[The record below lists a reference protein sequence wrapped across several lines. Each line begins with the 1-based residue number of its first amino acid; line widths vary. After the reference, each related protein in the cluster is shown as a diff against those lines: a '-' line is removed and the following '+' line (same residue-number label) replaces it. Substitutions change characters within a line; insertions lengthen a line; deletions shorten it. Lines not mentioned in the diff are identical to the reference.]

1 MTGTGVSLDDWLA
14 ALAARAPTPSGG
26 AAAAVGLAAAA
37 ALASMVAR
45 FSSDQVPDADDLAG
59 VADSARRRALELAS
73 RDEAAVGNLLALTSG
88 PGRQQGSRSAPRD
101 AGAAAAQ
108 AAQVP
113 LDIVSLAAEL
123 RPLLEQLLRE
133 GNQRL
138 AGDARVGL
146 ELLTGAASGAAALV
160 RIDAERLGTRDRR
173 QLLAAL
179 SAVEEQAI
187 GTSVDRPG
195 RPVGR

>member
-1 MTGTGVSLDDWLA
+1 MTGTGAPLDDWLA

-45 FSSDQVPDADDLAG
+45 FSSELL
-59 VADSARRRALELAS
+59 ADSDELADEADSIRLRALELAS
-73 RDEAAVGNLLALTSG
+73 ADEAAVAAVLPASAGAG
-88 PGRQQGSRSAPRD
+88 DQDGSRTRPQD
-101 AGAAAAQ
+101 PGAAALR

-113 LDIVSLAAEL
+113 LDMVTLAAEL
-123 RPLLEQLLRE
+123 RPLLDRLRRD

-138 AGDARVGL
+138 AGDAQVGL
-146 ELLTGAASGAAALV
+146 ELLIGAAAGAAALV
-160 RIDAERLGTRDRR
+160 RIDAERLDPADRR

-179 SAVEEQAI
+179 AAAEEPAR
-187 GTSVDRPG
+187 GARPG
-195 RPVGR
+195 PSRRPVGR